1 MNIVNLNYYFYI
13 KTDIFDKEYPII
25 SELDFSSYL
34 LIHNGGFFN
43 FKIIEYDYIMVE
55 RLIKLYKITKFKKLK
70 KLNDFISFCNKNKMT
85 IEQVLLEITN
95 G

>member
-1 MNIVNLNYYFYI
+1 
-13 KTDIFDKEYPII
+13 
-25 SELDFSSYL
+25 
-34 LIHNGGFFN
+34 
-43 FKIIEYDYIMVE
+43 MVE
-55 RLIKLYKITKFKKLK
+55 RLIKLYKITKSEKLK